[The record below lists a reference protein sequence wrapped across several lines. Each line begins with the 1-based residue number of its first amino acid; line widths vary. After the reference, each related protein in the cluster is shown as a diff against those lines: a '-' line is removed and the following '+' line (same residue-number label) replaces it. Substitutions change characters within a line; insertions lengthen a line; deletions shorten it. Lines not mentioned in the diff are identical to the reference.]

1 VWTTALPRRSL
12 VTSPAARRTDACSL
26 AEEADIPP
34 LRASSLVVQGWVAT
48 MSSTAARVRPSSAT
62 SDGAGRRS
70 SAHNRAT
77 SPGPSLRG

>member
-12 VTSPAARRTDACSL
+12 VTSPAARRTEACSL

-34 LRASSLVVQGWVAT
+34 RRASSLVVQGWVAT

-62 SDGAGRRS
+62 NDRAGRPS
-70 SAHNRAT
+70 GAHNRAT
-77 SPGPSLRG
+77 SAGPTRTG